1 MTENDVENIQMPC
14 GNFML
19 ITNNYTIKFT
29 LQTSKCPAADAAHNG
44 GTCAEQLLLMILG

>member
-1 MTENDVENIQMPC
+1 MTAKKTENEDLYHQIYVANIQMPC

-44 GTCAEQLLLMILG
+44 GT